1 MSNIGS
7 SPWTILPSNETTG
20 VDLQFFGLKIPNVT
34 DIKIYPEYIMNAETI
49 NSLEDGMQHVRQ
61 TFKEQYYRLNIQIR
75 VDKNPVENASNVPRL
90 YDSIK
95 DEVHERLMARVI
107 ELEEENEKLK
117 RKKKK

>member
-1 MSNIGS
+1 
-7 SPWTILPSNETTG
+7 
-20 VDLQFFGLKIPNVT
+20 
-34 DIKIYPEYIMNAETI
+34 
-49 NSLEDGMQHVRQ
+49 MQYVQ
-61 TFKEQYYRLNIQIR
+61 PTFKEQYYKLNIQIR

>member
-7 SPWTILPSNETTG
+7 SPWTILPSDESSG

-49 NSLEDGMQHVRQ
+49 NSLEDGMQYVQ
-61 TFKEQYYRLNIQIR
+61 PTFKEQYYKLNIQIR

-107 ELEEENEKLK
+107 ELEEENAKLK

>member
-75 VDKNPVENASNVPRL
+75 VDKNPVENAPDVPRL

-107 ELEEENEKLK
+107 ELEEENAKLK
-117 RKKKK
+117 RKKK